1 MPGLLEA
8 VSVSCSAVTGSRF
21 CSLLFVHLSD
31 SVSERVVSSS
41 G

>member
-1 MPGLLEA
+1 MQGLPVA
-8 VSVSCSAVTGSRF
+8 VSVSSSAVTGSRF

-31 SVSERVVSSS
+31 SVYESVVSSS